1 MQISALD
8 VLKALVEPL
17 IGVALKLLLQAAF
30 LQHLPVLVQQ
40 FTVLGLHFSRPVS
53 HLHRVVLLLEGRLQL
68 PSSQFSPGEIL
79 EPPVS
84 LEFLDPTPP

>member
-53 HLHRVVLLLEGRLQL
+53 HLHRVVLLLEG
-68 PSSQFSPGEIL
+68 
-79 EPPVS
+79 
-84 LEFLDPTPP
+84 